1 MPEYTCGDDKSKSA
15 VQIKLEKCQSD
26 VRQLQE
32 EVQKVENMETS
43 CSLSLEKTYFK
54 QYIRTL
60 LRHYSRS
67 VRKTN
72 LVQNLY
78 SIQNS
83 KHFVIFPT

>member
-1 MPEYTCGDDKSKSA
+1 MPEYTCGNDKSKSA
-15 VQIKLEKCQSD
+15 FQMKLEKCQSD

-32 EVQKVENMETS
+32 EVQEVDNKEAS

-54 QYIRTL
+54 QYIRSL

-72 LVQNLY
+72 LVQNYKAYEIL
-78 SIQNS
+78 SIL
-83 KHFVIFPT
+83 